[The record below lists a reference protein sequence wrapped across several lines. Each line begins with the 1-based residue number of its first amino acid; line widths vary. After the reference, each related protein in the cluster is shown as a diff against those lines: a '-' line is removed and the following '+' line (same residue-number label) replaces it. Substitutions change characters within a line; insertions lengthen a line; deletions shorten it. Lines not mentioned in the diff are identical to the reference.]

1 MANFMLKHLK
11 AVLHTLKGLFWVL
24 IFGFPSLKSQNF
36 AYASMSC
43 FNIPD
48 QQAFIETYLTIVGN
62 LLSSKEMNGTYQ
74 SSIKVS
80 LSITGD
86 TGLVL
91 KKEYNVLSPVYS
103 NSLQAPSF
111 IDVQRYPLRN
121 GNYTLHLKLYDNNN
135 PFKKPFEFR
144 KSFGINY
151 LENTIQPSGIELL
164 ERYQK
169 TTAQNSLSKSGFEMI
184 PYTVTYY
191 PESQNQLLFYFETYN
206 SDTVLGKDKS
216 LVYTYYLQNAYNSAK
231 LNEYG
236 SFKKQKTARVNPLL
250 GKLDIS
256 NLPTGLYYLV
266 IELKDE
272 NNILHVS
279 EKLQFQRMN
288 AKPEEQAGS
297 PAIEKNT
304 FIEFFENRNNP
315 DTLKMFVECLWPIAD
330 GLDKE
335 RIINTA
341 VKKDPV
347 LMKNFV
353 TDFWQRRA
361 ADSANPYKMWSV
373 YYKSVQ
379 ETMILFR
386 CGKQPGFSSDRGRV
400 YLQYGKPSQRTV
412 ENYEPNTFPYE
423 IWQYYRT
430 TDASTGRFYSNR
442 KFVFVNRALGD
453 DCHQLIHSD
462 MPGEINN
469 PRWQFDITRR
479 NNEGKADLENQ
490 TPSGTQ
496 YNQFNEIYSNPR

>member
-1 MANFMLKHLK
+1 MA
-11 AVLHTLKGLFWVL
+11 
-24 IFGFPSLKSQNF
+24 
-36 AYASMSC
+36 C

-48 QQAFIETYLTIVGN
+48 QQAFIESYLTIVGN
-62 LLSSKEMNGTYQ
+62 LLSSKEVNGAYQ
-74 SSIKVS
+74 SSVKVS

-86 TGLVL
+86 SGIVL

-111 IDVQRYPLRN
+111 IDVQRYPLKN
-121 GNYTLHLKLYDNNN
+121 GNYTLYIKLDDNNN

-144 KSFGINY
+144 RSFGINY
-151 LENTIQPSGIELL
+151 LANTLQPSSIELL
-164 ERYQK
+164 ERFQK
-169 TTAQNSLSKSGFEMI
+169 TQTQNNLSKSGLEMI
-184 PYTVTYY
+184 PYTVNYY
-191 PESQNQLLFYFETYN
+191 PESQSQLLFYFETYN

-216 LVYTYYLQNAYNSAK
+216 LVYTYYLQNANNSAK
-231 LNEYG
+231 MNEYG
-236 SFKKQKTARVNPLL
+236 SFKKQRTAKVNPLL

-256 NLPTGLYYLV
+256 KLPTGLYYLV
-266 IELKDE
+266 IELRDE
-272 NNILHVS
+272 NNVLHVS

-288 AKPEEQAGS
+288 ATPTLVDS
-297 PAIEKNT
+297 RPTIEKNS

-315 DTLKMFVECLWPIAD
+315 DSLKMFVECLWPIAD

-341 VKKDPV
+341 VKKDPI

-361 ADSANPYKMWSV
+361 ADTANPYKMWAV

-379 ETMILFR
+379 EAMILFR
-386 CGKQPGFSSDRGRV
+386 CGKQPGYSGDRGRV
-400 YLQYGKPSQRTV
+400 YLQYGKPSQRTI

-430 TDASTGRFYSNR
+430 TDASTGRYYSNR

>member
-1 MANFMLKHLK
+1 
-11 AVLHTLKGLFWVL
+11 
-24 IFGFPSLKSQNF
+24 
-36 AYASMSC
+36 MSC
-43 FNIPD
+43 FNIPEE
-48 QQAFIETYLTIVGN
+48 QPFIESYITIVGN
-62 LLSSKEMNGTYQ
+62 LLSSKEINGTFQ
-74 SSIKVS
+74 SSVKVN
-80 LSITGD
+80 LSIVGD
-86 TGLVL
+86 SGLAV
-91 KKEYNVLSPVYS
+91 KQEYNILSPVYS
-103 NSLQAPSF
+103 HSLNAPSF
-111 IDVQRYPLRN
+111 IDVQRYSLKN
-121 GNYTLHLKLYDNNN
+121 GNYTLYLKLYDNNN
-135 PFKKPFEFR
+135 PFKKPFEYR
-144 KSFGINY
+144 KSFAINY
-151 LENTIQPSGIELL
+151 IKNTLQPSGIELL

-169 TTAQNSLSKSGFEMI
+169 TSVQNSLSKSGLEMI

-191 PESQNQLLFYFETYN
+191 PESQSQLLFYFETYY
-206 SDTVLGKDKS
+206 SDTVLGRDKN

-236 SFKKQKTARVNPLL
+236 AFKKQKTAKVNPLL
-250 GKLDIS
+250 GKLDIT
-256 NLPTGLYYLV
+256 NLPTGLYNLV

-272 NNILHVS
+272 NNTLHVS
-279 EKLQFQRMN
+279 EKLQIQRMN
-288 AKPEEQAGS
+288 AKPVEVATGAS
-297 PAIEKNT
+297 VEKNS
-304 FIEFFENRNNP
+304 FIQFFENRNNP
-315 DTLKMFVECLWPIAD
+315 DSLKMFVECLWPIAD

-361 ADSANPYKMWSV
+361 ADSANPYKMWTA

-379 ETMILFR
+379 ETMVLFK
-386 CGKQPGFSSDRGRV
+386 CGKQPGYSGDRGRV
-400 YLQYGKPSQRTV
+400 YLQYGKPNQRTV

-490 TPSGTQ
+490 TPNGTQ

>member
-1 MANFMLKHLK
+1 LKT
-11 AVLHTLKGLFWVL
+11 VTHTLIGLFWLLFFDFSV
-24 IFGFPSLKSQNF
+24 LKSQNF
-36 AYASMSC
+36 AYGSMTC

-48 QQAFIETYLTIVGN
+48 QQAFIESYLTIVGN
-62 LLSSKEMNGTYQ
+62 LLSSKEVNGAYQ
-74 SSIKVS
+74 SSVKVS
-80 LSITGD
+80 VNIKGD
-86 TGLVL
+86 SGFVL
-91 KKEYNVLSPVYS
+91 NKEYNVLSPVYS

-111 IDVQRYPLRN
+111 IDVQRYPLKN
-121 GNYTLHLKLYDNNN
+121 GNYTVFIKIDDNNN

-144 KSFGINY
+144 KKFSINY
-151 LENTIQPSGIELL
+151 QAYQLQNSGIELL
-164 ERYQK
+164 ERFQK
-169 TTAQNSLSKSGFEMI
+169 TDIQNNLSKSGYEMI
-184 PYTVTYY
+184 PYTVNYY
-191 PESQNQLLFYFETYN
+191 PESQTQLLFYFETYH
-206 SDTVLGKDKS
+206 SDTILGKNKS
-216 LVYTYYLQNAYNSAK
+216 LVYTYYLQNAQNSAK

-236 SFKKQKTARVNPLL
+236 SFKKQKTAKVNPLL
-250 GKLDIS
+250 GKLDITK
-256 NLPTGLYYLV
+256 LPTGSYYLV
-266 IELKDE
+266 IELRDE
-272 NNILHVS
+272 NNILHIS

-288 AKPEEQAGS
+288 TIQTESKPN
-297 PAIEKNT
+297 PLVEKNT

-315 DTLKMFVECLWPIAD
+315 DSLKMFVECLWPIAD

-361 ADSANPYKMWSV
+361 SDSANPYKMWSK
-373 YYKSVQ
+373 YYTSVM
-379 ETMILFR
+379 EAMVLFR
-386 CGKQPGFSSDRGRV
+386 CGKQPGYSGDRGRV
-400 YLQYGKPSQRTV
+400 YLQYGKPNQRTI

-430 TDASTGRFYSNR
+430 TDASTGRYYSNR

-462 MPGEINN
+462 MPGEFNN

-490 TPSGTQ
+490 TPNGTQ
-496 YNQFNEIYSNPR
+496 FNQFNEIYSNPR